1 MLILKVIRTY
11 EWAQGFNREHWIS
24 LVQIG
29 HQSWSE
35 ATLTLM
41 LLENSE
47 KSFDWG
53 KQNTP
58 AAIPYK
64 NIIRAIKVLA
74 LQEAGVP
81 HAVASRIS
89 TSCHLR
95 CKTVGPETSLSP
107 HFTHTLH
114 HVNHTTP
121 SSKDF
126 LLSTYTLTKTAQV
139 MYIYIHMYPQQ
150 WEQYAGDK
158 IPWAVLLYVS
168 GLTHWKPSKTMPS
181 LELLH
186 VPKPLLE
193 YSVNLLVHLMRTFIP
208 PTTSWNLLLG
218 KRLRGKAPKYVTG
231 SPPVNNDA
239 GPKFVTV
246 APGAK
251 HTHRKKI
258 AAPTCPFLDA

>member
-11 EWAQGFNREHWIS
+11 EWAQGFNREHCLS

-95 CKTVGPETSLSP
+95 CKPVGPETSLSP

-114 HVNHTTP
+114 HINHTTP

-139 MYIYIHMYPQQ
+139 MQIYTYPQQ

-158 IPWAVLLYVS
+158 IPWAVLLYYVS

-208 PTTSWNLLLG
+208 PTTPGTCCWGKNWQARHQSMWPGRHPWTTMLG
-218 KRLRGKAPKYVTG
+218 QSL
-231 SPPVNNDA
+231 
-239 GPKFVTV
+239 
-246 APGAK
+246 
-251 HTHRKKI
+251 
-258 AAPTCPFLDA
+258 

>member
-11 EWAQGFNREHWIS
+11 EWAQGFNREHCLL

-95 CKTVGPETSLSP
+95 CKPVGPETSLSP

-126 LLSTYTLTKTAQV
+126 LLSTYTSTKTAQV
-139 MYIYIHMYPQQ
+139 MCIYIYIC
-150 WEQYAGDK
+150 
-158 IPWAVLLYVS
+158 IPNSENSMLETRFLGQCFYMWAALLIESLQKQCLLWNFFVS
-168 GLTHWKPSKTMPS
+168 Q
-181 LELLH
+181 
-186 VPKPLLE
+186 
-193 YSVNLLVHLMRTFIP
+193 NLCWNIP
-208 PTTSWNLLLG
+208 
-218 KRLRGKAPKYVTG
+218 
-231 SPPVNNDA
+231 
-239 GPKFVTV
+239 
-246 APGAK
+246 
-251 HTHRKKI
+251 
-258 AAPTCPFLDA
+258 